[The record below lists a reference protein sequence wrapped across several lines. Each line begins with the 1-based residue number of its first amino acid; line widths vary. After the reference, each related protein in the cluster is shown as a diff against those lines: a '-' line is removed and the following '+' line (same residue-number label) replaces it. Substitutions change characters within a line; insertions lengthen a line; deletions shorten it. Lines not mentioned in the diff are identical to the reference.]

1 MRSQLDNFEK
11 IVVREPPRLHGFE
24 AENLLKRDQGKMTSS
39 SMEKFIRSLDEQI
52 IKLKQTMLS
61 LADIKQIL

>member
-11 IVVREPPRLHGFE
+11 IVVRDPPSLHDSE
-24 AENLLKRDQGKMTSS
+24 AENLLEREQGKMTMSS
-39 SMEKFIRSLDEQI
+39 TKKFICSLDEQI

-61 LADIKQIL
+61 LAEIKQVL

>member
-11 IVVREPPRLHGFE
+11 TVDREPPRLHGFE

-39 SMEKFIRSLDEQI
+39 SMKKFIRSLDEQI

-61 LADIKQIL
+61 LADIKQVL